1 MNENKSL
8 AFESIEKVS
17 DVITNLS
24 DAVWD
29 NPETAFL
36 ETKSAQLQCEALE
49 KLGFEVQT
57 NLADIPTAFSGRWG
71 SGKPVIGV
79 LGEFDALSGVS
90 QKAGVAVKEPECE
103 GANGHGCGHNLL
115 GAGSM
120 AAAYGIKEYLEKT
133 GKSGPNREMISMAS
147 AFSQKRIYW

>member
-29 NPETAFL
+29 NPETAYL
-36 ETKSAQLQCEALE
+36 EFKSTELQCEALE
-49 KLGFEVQT
+49 KLGFTVEK
-57 NLADIPTAFSGRWG
+57 NLAGIETAFKGTWG
-71 SGKPVIGV
+71 SGKPVISF
-79 LGEFDALSGVS
+79 LGEFDALPSLS
-90 QKAGVAVKEPECE
+90 QEASCNVKKPVEE
-103 GANGHGCGHNLL
+103 GGNGHGCGHCNL

-120 AAAYGIKEYLEKT
+120 AAATALKEYMEENALKQ
-133 GKSGPNREMISMAS
+133 GVHYKKPS
-147 AFSQKRIYW
+147 AE